1 MTDAPVRR
9 LHPVSPL
16 LRGGLF
22 IVAWVGWVI
31 NDARNEGVN
40 GNRIA
45 ISGGVVLLAGLA
57 LGTVSWWFTRYRVDA
72 EEIRIE
78 SGIFVRRSRRVRIER
93 LQAVEVQQP
102 WLARLFGLA
111 ELSLETAG
119 TGGDAEAKL
128 AFLPYVEAVELR
140 RLLLDRSGRREAD
153 VSDPLRPAADD
164 GPVLYRALPGRLLAS
179 LVLRTGFVSAVFS
192 VALGVALSPLI
203 GRGIGTAV
211 LLGAVITIG
220 TVLIRQYLT
229 WFGFTLRETTQGLRI
244 RSGLLSVRSQT
255 VPAGR
260 VQGVVFI
267 EPVLWRM
274 LGWARVDVTVAGVAR
289 SGDDERQL
297 VSALV
302 PVASREEAR
311 ALVHRLLA
319 SDPAGV
325 PLTLAPSRARP
336 LDPIGRRMLQVG
348 LTDALA
354 VTRRGRLTTRT
365 DVVPRGKIQSVHV
378 RQGPLQ
384 SALRLA
390 SVHLHLPVGPVAAVA
405 EHRDQDE
412 AWRLALALT
421 GRQPATGPTPPAG
434 PPPTASTPRSP

>member
-1 MTDAPVRR
+1 MTEAPVRR

-22 IVAWVGWVI
+22 VVAWLGWVV
-31 NDARNEGVN
+31 NDARNSGLDSV
-40 GNRIA
+40 RIA
-45 ISGGVVLLAGLA
+45 ISGGVVLLAGLV
-57 LGTVSWWFTRYRVDA
+57 LGTASWWFTRYRVDA
-72 EEIRIE
+72 EEIRID

-119 TGGDAEAKL
+119 TGEAEAKL
-128 AFLPYVEAVELR
+128 AFLPYVEALELR
-140 RLLLDRSGRREAD
+140 RLLLDRSGRPDAT
-153 VSDPLRPAADD
+153 VPDPRRPPDD
-164 GPVLYRALPGRLLAS
+164 QPVLYQAPPGRLLAS
-179 LVLRTGFVSAVFS
+179 LVLRTGFVSAAVS
-192 VALGVALSPLI
+192 AAIGVALSPLI
-203 GRGIGTAV
+203 GRAIGAAV
-211 LLGAVITIG
+211 LLGAVITLG
-220 TVLIRQYLT
+220 SVLIRQYLT

-260 VQGVVFI
+260 VQGVVFV
-267 EPVLWRM
+267 EPLLWRL

-319 SDPAGV
+319 ADPEGV
-325 PLTLAPSRARP
+325 PLSLAPSRARP
-336 LDPIGRRMLQVG
+336 LDPIGLRMLQVG

-354 VTRRGRLTTRT
+354 VTRRGVFTTRT
-365 DVVPRGKIQSVHV
+365 DVVPRAKIQSVHV

-405 EHRDQDE
+405 EHRDQQE

-421 GRQPATGPTPPAG
+421 GRQPITGPPS
-434 PPPTASTPRSP
+434 TASTPQSQ

>member
-1 MTDAPVRR
+1 VTEAPVRR

-22 IVAWVGWVI
+22 VVAWLGWVV
-31 NDARNEGVN
+31 NDARNSGLD
-40 GNRIA
+40 GLRIA
-45 ISGGVVLLAGLA
+45 ISGGVVLLAGLV
-57 LGTVSWWFTRYRVDA
+57 LGTASWWFTRYRVDA
-72 EEIRIE
+72 EEIRID

-111 ELSLETAG
+111 ELSLDTAG
-119 TGGDAEAKL
+119 TGEAEAKL

-140 RLLLDRSGRREAD
+140 RLLLDRSGRPDSA
-153 VSDPLRPAADD
+153 VSDPRRPADD
-164 GPVLYRALPGRLLAS
+164 RPVLYRAPPGRLLAS
-179 LVLRTGFVSAVFS
+179 LVLRTGFVSAAFG
-192 VALGVALSPLI
+192 AAIGVALSPLI
-203 GRGIGTAV
+203 GRAIGAAV
-211 LLGAVITIG
+211 LLGAVITLG
-220 TVLIRQYLT
+220 SVLIRQYLT
-229 WFGFTLRETTQGLRI
+229 WFGFTVRETTQGLRI

-260 VQGVVFI
+260 VQGVVFV
-267 EPVLWRM
+267 EPLLWRL
-274 LGWARVDVTVAGVAR
+274 LGWVRVDVTVAGVAR

-311 ALVHRLLA
+311 ALVHRLLFA
-319 SDPAGV
+319 DPAGV
-325 PLTLAPSRARP
+325 SLSLAPSRARP
-336 LDPIGRRMLQVG
+336 LDPIGLRMLQVG

-354 VTRRGRLTTRT
+354 VMRRGVFTTRT
-365 DVVPRGKIQSVHV
+365 DVVPRDKIQSVHV

-390 SVHLHLPVGPVAAVA
+390 SVHLHLPVGPVAAIA
-405 EHRDQDE
+405 EHRDQQE

-421 GRQPATGPTPPAG
+421 GRQPITGPPS
-434 PPPTASTPRSP
+434 TASTPRSQ